1 MPYWY
6 QTKIK
11 MRLIIVNNSFYI
23 SLQKQSCGGVLYK
36 KVFLEI
42 SQNSQ
47 ENTCASVSF
56 LVKLQASSLQFYFI
70 KKETLTQV
78 ISCEFCEIS
87 KNTSGDCFCHLSK
100 YFDKLYGN
108 IDHKMQIQMSSF
120 SQVPASLVF
129 AVTSEFWFS
138 GFSRHTIHK
147 LITAVTAFL
156 IAFLIKINN
165 KKLDRIISKLLTL
178 CKYFTCSLILFCT
191 CETFLNIPRGIYI
204 IIDNNCTPL
213 ILF

>member
-1 MPYWY
+1 MSYWN
-6 QTKIK
+6 QTKMK
-11 MRLIIVNNSFYI
+11 MRSLIIVSTSFYFN
-23 SLQKQSCGGVLYK
+23 SEAVVRTCSVK

-42 SQNSQ
+42 SRNSQ
-47 ENTCASVSF
+47 ENTCTRVS
-56 LVKLQASSLQFYFI
+56 FYFI

-87 KNTSGDCFCHLSK
+87 KNTSGGCFCHFSK

-108 IDHKMQIQMSSF
+108 IVYKMQIQMSNF

-129 AVTSEFWFS
+129 AAISEFWFS

-156 IAFLIKINN
+156 IAFLIKI
-165 KKLDRIISKLLTL
+165 KKLDQIIFKLLTL
-178 CKYFTCSLILFCT
+178 GKYFTCSLILFCT
-191 CETFLNIPRGIYI
+191 CETFLNIPREFLHY
-204 IIDNNCTPL
+204 NW
-213 ILF
+213 

>member
-36 KVFLEI
+36 KAFLEI

-47 ENTCASVSF
+47 ENTCARVSF

-120 SQVPASLVF
+120 SQVPASFVF

-165 KKLDRIISKLLTL
+165 RKLDQIISKLLTL
-178 CKYFTCSLILFCT
+178 GKYFTCNLVLW
-191 CETFLNIPRGIYI
+191 NIFEHP
-204 IIDNNCTPL
+204 
-213 ILF
+213 

>member
-47 ENTCASVSF
+47 ENTCARVSF

-100 YFDKLYGN
+100 SFDKLYGN
-108 IDHKMQIQMSSF
+108 IVHKMQIQMRNL
-120 SQVPASLVF
+120 SQGTAWLVF
-129 AVTSEFWFS
+129 VAISEFSFS
-138 GFSRHTIHK
+138 GFSRHTKHK
-147 LITAVTAFL
+147 LITTVIAFL
-156 IAFLIKINN
+156 IAFIIK
-165 KKLDRIISKLLTL
+165 S
-178 CKYFTCSLILFCT
+178 
-191 CETFLNIPRGIYI
+191 
-204 IIDNNCTPL
+204 
-213 ILF
+213 